1 MTKNTLLNIAILFS
15 RLLKGLFILG
25 LLVLSG
31 LFIYV
36 QVNSKDYENREVK
49 LSESKSIFGFYLSGS
64 STNHSIDEIAAP
76 YTLGKLKTVSL
87 YLNYFKGIIV
97 LVLVY
102 MATNA
107 FEKIMLSV
115 KSLKTFN
122 SSNSRLF
129 RKIGIYIIIVILLT
143 SYSVLRFED
152 GIQTKMVID
161 FVPLTY
167 ALLAFILAQIFKE
180 GSILKQEN
188 ELTI

>member
-1 MTKNTLLNIAILFS
+1 M
-15 RLLKGLFILG
+15 
-25 LLVLSG
+25 
-31 LFIYV
+31 
-36 QVNSKDYENREVK
+36 
-49 LSESKSIFGFYLSGS
+49 SESKSIFGFYLSGS